1 MYTIHKL
8 CRDENGIKKEQF
20 VMYEYPNHRKFDL
33 DLAIH
38 MAGLEYCAIAGGMSA
53 GYSETEFTYYD
64 FVDQV
69 PNDIC
74 EKYGFSKI
82 IINDEAKPVD
92 QDSLVAAKMEV
103 RSYLREREKNETEW
117 DMAARVFYEFEAKM
131 REWSPELM
139 EWGPKTMTIG
149 ALFWAREFVR
159 RGIVN
164 DEVHRNEFLRERL
177 EGIEKVNSLFKR
189 VAK

>member
-1 MYTIHKL
+1 MFTIHKL
-8 CRDENGIKKEQF
+8 FRDEDGKKEQF
-20 VMYEYPNHRKFDL
+20 VMYEYPNHKKFDL
-33 DLAIH
+33 ELAIH
-38 MAGLEYCAIAGGMSA
+38 MAALEYCAIAERMSA
-53 GYSETEFTYYD
+53 GDSAIGFTYYD

-92 QDSLVAAKMEV
+92 QDSLVAEKMEM

-131 REWSPELM
+131 RELSPELM
-139 EWGPKTMTIG
+139 EWSPKTMTIG

-164 DEVHRNEFLRERL
+164 DEGHRNEFLQERL
-177 EGIEKVNSLFKR
+177 EGIEKANSLFDR
-189 VAK
+189 VAQ